1 MSSKGAT
8 SSVDASAIAS
18 SAAIDAPAV
27 STTAEAAAAANDEHR
42 RMWRYYQPLL
52 NARKEFAV
60 NGPLLWAGRHCSNGV
75 VYAKP
80 LPPVVPIGATASTA
94 ERIELG
100 LPGIH
105 MSGVNHAEI
114 STSRSFVVACIDPR
128 CALVRHRPEPGGVA
142 IPSKGMSERLKFAT
156 PGVVTALEVQA
167 LQWQLEHG
175 LSAAAIADIT
185 KDHLGGSIDA
195 ASVKVLLLLILVRL
209 LVLLLW
215 R

>member
-1 MSSKGAT
+1 MSSQGAT

-18 SAAIDAPAV
+18 SAAIDAAV
-27 STTAEAAAAANDEHR
+27 NSAGAATAANDEYR
-42 RMWRYYQPLL
+42 RKWRYHQPLL

-80 LPPVVPIGATASTA
+80 LPPVVPIGASASTA
-94 ERIELG
+94 ERVELG

-142 IPSKGMSERLKFAT
+142 IPSKGTSERLKFAT

-167 LQWQLEHG
+167 LQWQLQHG

-195 ASVKVLLLLILVRL
+195 VSVKVLLLLLLLMFLRL
-209 LVLLLW
+209 LLLLLL
-215 R
+215 